1 MSQSYPPGGGA
12 PEGEGSSNVAS
23 GIPKTTEYR
32 SQFVA
37 WPRPPGESCG
47 ATARK
52 SASMGLIAANKK
64 QDAVGESFRLYAV
77 KHSDF

>member
-12 PEGEGSSNVAS
+12 QEGEGTSGVVAS

-64 QDAVGESFRLYAV
+64 QDAVGEFFLCIIRC
-77 KHSDF
+77 